1 MALGAKARGFFRKLG
16 TKLIAAGMV
25 AVGLLLLMDLSFRD
39 IIETVN
45 AYECHEIISGL
56 INQAVAEE
64 LENEDTDYS
73 KLVTLSTNSE
83 GEVISVESN
92 VVNIN
97 KLKTGITRRLEREIA
112 RLSSYDIEIPIGT
125 LLGIQLLHGK
135 GFNIGMTVEPVGVSV
150 VPLGYANTSIISEF
164 SEAGINQTLH
174 RIVIEISTDVDSVIP
189 GYSTRVPVKTS
200 IIAAETVIVGRVP
213 DAYTHVIAS
222 EEIDGYL
229 NDYGAT
235 LN

>member
-135 GFNIGMTVEPVGVSV
+135 GFNIGMTVEPVGAAS
-150 VPLGYANTSIISEF
+150 TTIISQF
-164 SEAGINQTLH
+164 TSAGINQTLH

>member
-1 MALGAKARGFFRKLG
+1 MAKARVFFRKLG
-16 TKLIAAGMV
+16 LKLIAVGMV
-25 AVGLLLLMDLSFRD
+25 AVGLLLLVDLSFRD
-39 IIETVN
+39 VIETVN
-45 AYECHEIISGL
+45 AYECHEIVSRL
-56 INQAVAEE
+56 INKAVAEE
-64 LENEDTDYS
+64 LENEETDYS
-73 KLVTLSTNSE
+73 KLVTLSTNND

-97 KLKTGITRRLEREIA
+97 KLKTGINQRLEREIE
-112 RLSSYDIEIPIGT
+112 RLSAYDIEIPVGT

-135 GFNIGMTVEPVGVSV
+135 GFTIGMTVEPVGLAS
-150 VPLGYANTSIISEF
+150 TTIISRF
-164 SEAGINQTLH
+164 ISAGINQTLH
-174 RIVIEISTDVDSVIP
+174 RIEIEISADVDSIIP
-189 GYSTRVPVKTS
+189 GFSTRVPVTTS
-200 IIAAETVIVGRVP
+200 IVAAETVIVGRVP

>member
-1 MALGAKARGFFRKLG
+1 MALRAKARVFFRKLG

-64 LENEDTDYS
+64 LENEDADYN

-135 GFNIGMTVEPVGVSV
+135 GFNIGMTVEPVGAAS
-150 VPLGYANTSIISEF
+150 TTIISQF
-164 SEAGINQTLH
+164 TSAGINQTLH